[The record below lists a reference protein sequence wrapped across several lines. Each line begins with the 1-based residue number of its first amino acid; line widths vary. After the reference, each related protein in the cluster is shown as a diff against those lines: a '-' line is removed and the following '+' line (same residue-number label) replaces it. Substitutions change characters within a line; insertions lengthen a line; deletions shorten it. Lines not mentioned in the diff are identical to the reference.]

1 VPEKQARDVLS
12 ICHNSI
18 NGNVNIIYLLLVRML
33 LTLKSLVKRST
44 GDVNVR
50 NDVRRCLKNSEIFWL
65 FQHFR

>member
-44 GDVNVR
+44 GVN
-50 NDVRRCLKNSEIFWL
+50 LKIISETFN
-65 FQHFR
+65 R